1 MRRELVS
8 LRSRELSYLGLRKS
22 PRLTCR
28 PLTGRLADVLRD
40 VPARNIA
47 TTHPSMVMPTV
58 RGLHDP
64 AELAL
69 YGLPEGVWAWLIEPD
84 VADLAARG
92 VEAGRYAVTVVGIDS
107 WSGGPDAI
115 EPDVDSPDARMVTL
129 PGLVKFDV
137 RYLSVRLLGTP
148 AELVWLAP
156 WGVEPR
162 LDLLRVQGLKKA
174 QVVEL
179 YQARRL
185 VDLDW
190 GPLLGRPLGDTDWSP
205 EEFEKAIGTAVAEML
220 RNNVR
225 VTQGLVADEIR
236 LNKTTLRKY
245 LKRAGVD
252 WRSVVKGE
260 WPSTK

>member
-1 MRRELVS
+1 
-8 LRSRELSYLGLRKS
+8 
-22 PRLTCR
+22 
-28 PLTGRLADVLRD
+28 
-40 VPARNIA
+40 
-47 TTHPSMVMPTV
+47 MVMSTV
-58 RGLHDP
+58 RGIHAP

-69 YGLPEGVWAWLIEPD
+69 YDLPEGVWAWLIEPD
-84 VADLAARG
+84 VADLAAQG

-107 WSGGPDAI
+107 WSGGPYAE
-115 EPDVDSPDARMVTL
+115 EPDVDSPDARMVAL

-156 WGVEPR
+156 PGVEPR

-174 QVVEL
+174 QVVGL

-190 GPLLGRPLGDTDWSP
+190 GPLLGRPLGATDWSP
-205 EEFEKAIGTAVAEML
+205 EDFEMGIDTALAQMRRLKVPFTEVDLAVEM
-220 RNNVR
+220 
-225 VTQGLVADEIR
+225 GL
-236 LNKTTLRKY
+236 NTTTLRKY

-252 WRSVVKGE
+252 WRSVRMGE